1 MTNQSDEFFS
11 GPVRLLPHP
20 GGLTPAVTHGV
31 VTVVQAAGVI
41 ALLVAD
47 QRLHLVVAEVTI
59 PRAKT
64 IVASAITIG
73 VTETALEVQTIET
86 AK

>member
-1 MTNQSDEFFS
+1 M
-11 GPVRLLPHP
+11 
-20 GGLTPAVTHGV
+20 THGV

-59 PRAKT
+59 LRAKT
-64 IVASAITIG
+64 IVASATTIG
-73 VTETALEVQTIET
+73 VTETALEVQTIGT
-86 AK
+86 VK

>member
-1 MTNQSDEFFS
+1 M
-11 GPVRLLPHP
+11 
-20 GGLTPAVTHGV
+20 
-31 VTVVQAAGVI
+31 VQAVVVI

-47 QRLHLVVAEVTI
+47 HYLHLVEAEVIILLARMT
-59 PRAKT
+59 A
-64 IVASAITIG
+64 VSATTIG